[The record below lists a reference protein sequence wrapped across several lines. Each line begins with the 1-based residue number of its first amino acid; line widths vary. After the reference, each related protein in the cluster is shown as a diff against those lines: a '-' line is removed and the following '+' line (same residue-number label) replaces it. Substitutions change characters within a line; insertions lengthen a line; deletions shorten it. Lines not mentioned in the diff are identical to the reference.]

1 MSLLPSHKSKFDK
14 RFEELFG
21 VSLDS
26 LDIGVI
32 TTAAD
37 TAPVVLLPH
46 LLKSFNVEYS
56 GDDERVARELLK
68 SALITKKGTAQSLKS
83 ALKSFFDGGKLLE
96 WMEYGGSAY
105 HFRVEMDVKE
115 HGLTNSLSELDSI
128 IEKHKNVR
136 SVCEWIRIVIHAN
149 TLAIYTAVS
158 RLDAERVTINPYV
171 PTNLDITHAPSVASY
186 SVLGE
191 EITINTKGKI

>member
-21 VSLDS
+21 ISLDS

-37 TAPVVLLPH
+37 TAPAVILPH

-96 WMEYGGSAY
+96 WMEYSGSAY

-115 HGLTNSLSELDSI
+115 HGFTNSLSELDSI

-158 RLDAERVTINPYV
+158 RFDGERVTINPYV
-171 PTNLDITHAPSVASY
+171 PTNLDITHALGVASY
-186 SVLGE
+186 CILGE